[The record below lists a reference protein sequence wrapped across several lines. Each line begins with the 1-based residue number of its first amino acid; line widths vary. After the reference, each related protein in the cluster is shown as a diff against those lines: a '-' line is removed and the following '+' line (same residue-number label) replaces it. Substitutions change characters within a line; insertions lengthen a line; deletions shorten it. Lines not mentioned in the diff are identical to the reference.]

1 MRDPNRS
8 TNETCL
14 NGVCV
19 CIALALYT
27 YSNNFIYHLY
37 TSVGARFG

>member
-8 TNETCL
+8 PNETCL

-19 CIALALYT
+19 CIALALY
-27 YSNNFIYHLY
+27 IYTAITLCII
-37 TSVGARFG
+37 SILP